1 MPFSRGLFIFGNPIW
16 VPEDSDEMI
25 IERKR
30 IELEE
35 ELNIITE
42 KGDRYWDQPEAGR
55 QIWRS

>member
-16 VPEDSDEMI
+16 VPEDSDELI
-25 IERKR
+25 IEKKR

-55 QIWRS
+55 